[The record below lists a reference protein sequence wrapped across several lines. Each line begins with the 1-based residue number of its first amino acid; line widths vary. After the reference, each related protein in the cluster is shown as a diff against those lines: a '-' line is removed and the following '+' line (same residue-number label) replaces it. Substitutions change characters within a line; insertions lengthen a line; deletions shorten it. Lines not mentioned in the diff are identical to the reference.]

1 MEELE
6 RDLISQRNVVPIA
19 PPPGLSKPPAAMRLE
34 DIERDLTTSNPGV
47 GSTSS
52 FPVVTLGLGRGQPQP
67 NPFTSQVRRHDYGLK
82 ILSYLLAWYQRCS
95 TTSTYESSNSR
106 AGLV

>member
-6 RDLISQRNVVPIA
+6 RDLISQRSVVPIA
-19 PPPGLSKPPAAMRLE
+19 PPSGLSKSAVRLE
-34 DIERDLTTSNPGV
+34 DIERDLTASNPTV

-67 NPFTSQVRRHDYGLK
+67 SPFTNQVRKLRFK
-82 ILSYLLAWYQRCS
+82 NSVILAQ
-95 TTSTYESSNSR
+95 
-106 AGLV
+106 

>member
-19 PPPGLSKPPAAMRLE
+19 PPPGLSKASVAMRLE

-52 FPVVTLGLGRGQPQP
+52 FPVATLGLGRGQPQP
-67 NPFTSQVRRHDYGLK
+67 SPFTNQVRRRD
-82 ILSYLLAWYQRCS
+82 
-95 TTSTYESSNSR
+95 
-106 AGLV
+106 